1 MVLNISDDQFEKLIK
16 LTYLG
21 MWVADA
27 NFQQTQTSLKE
38 IEQLIFQEAKERKA
52 FQNLIQ
58 YNETEKRYYPTN
70 VLHEDE
76 VINNYLDDYEENC
89 FWEELIDR
97 LTKKSLIEEY
107 GLEEIL
113 KMDASRRMEA
123 EKLLIEKYQT
133 EFENNGIKN
142 LKIEI

>member
-27 NFQQTQTSLKE
+27 NFQQTETSLKE

-113 KMDASRRMEA
+113 KMDSSRRMEA